1 MEWGAGRRLGWW
13 EVTHEAT
20 EKTHQHTLHTSQMP
34 SRTYRSSREKLFKRN
49 IDLWFVVKSRVYAIH
64 ISWQGVPKRNWE
76 SCVRGVYRLRIGL
89 CVCVCN
95 VCAFCVCTWQND
107 DSGGGRARHLI
118 TLIII
123 LGMILFLFLCFAI
136 LLLSVCL
143 DRPLLASKKKP
154 AASSIGTLVYS
165 WRAGIEVSSITCRN
179 DHLHS
184 LKKKVQIWFLSVIHS
199 LHVNEPSYA
208 TTLLASA
215 SSQNNLTLCQA

>member
-1 MEWGAGRRLGWW
+1 MLF
-13 EVTHEAT
+13 
-20 EKTHQHTLHTSQMP
+20 
-34 SRTYRSSREKLFKRN
+34 TYLDKEYRKEIGNL
-49 IDLWFVVKSRVYAIH
+49 VYAVCIDC
-64 ISWQGVPKRNWE
+64 E
-76 SCVRGVYRLRIGL
+76 SGF
-89 CVCVCN
+89 VCVCN

-165 WRAGIEVSSITCRN
+165 
-179 DHLHS
+179 
-184 LKKKVQIWFLSVIHS
+184 
-199 LHVNEPSYA
+199 
-208 TTLLASA
+208 
-215 SSQNNLTLCQA
+215 